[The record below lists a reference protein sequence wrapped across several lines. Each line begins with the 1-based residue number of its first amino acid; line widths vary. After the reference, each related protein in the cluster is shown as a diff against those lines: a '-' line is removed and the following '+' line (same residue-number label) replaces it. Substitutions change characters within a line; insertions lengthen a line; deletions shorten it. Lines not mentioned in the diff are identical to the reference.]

1 MFVFIQFVYNST
13 ILFITSIRVFDGQA
27 SGLHYKPCNIEIYES
42 SAHLFCLGEAVTDDC
57 YWKICVIDCIVWWL
71 LPKQNSKVG
80 HVVAIL
86 SSQLSCRNNCSH
98 GSRIP
103 YLPLT
108 SFTIPLYNIDGKCI
122 VLSGICFSFR
132 ASQLIYLANQQS
144 AF

>member
-1 MFVFIQFVYNST
+1 MMFVFIQFVYNST

-71 LPKQNSKVG
+71 LPKKNSKVT

-98 GSRIP
+98 GSVLL
-103 YLPLT
+103 YLPL
-108 SFTIPLYNIDGKCI
+108 STIYNIDGKCI
-122 VLSGICFSFR
+122 LSGICFSFR